1 MKTVFNMAINFSF
14 RTTYIHILN
23 FADICMFQLFHFFVG
38 HCFFPGISK
47 YMPVENF
54 FEGTA

>member
-1 MKTVFNMAINFSF
+1 MAINFSF

-47 YMPVENF
+47 YMPVEKF